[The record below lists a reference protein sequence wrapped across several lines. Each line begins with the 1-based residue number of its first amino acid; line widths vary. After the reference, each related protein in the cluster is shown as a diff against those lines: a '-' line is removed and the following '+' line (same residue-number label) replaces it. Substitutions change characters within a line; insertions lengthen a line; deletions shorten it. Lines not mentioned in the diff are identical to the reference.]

1 MTDHE
6 PQRDAPADPGGT
18 GRRPEDRIHRWAPVL
33 SRPRRET
40 LRRIEGRVRQE
51 AHRRYGAG
59 GHSGTVALQRRPL
72 RLLVASGVVVC
83 GLGGAA
89 GAAMLF
95 QSGDGSVPVD
105 RGAERALRESS
116 DLRRAP
122 WLFQPAGSPHIATV
136 PARRSLLFP
145 RGTTY
150 RQALTQ
156 LSRWVVARGRI
167 PARTRPV
174 APLPRGV
181 VWQPGTRT
189 RGPRLS
195 LVAPFGYTI
204 PEGAVRT
211 PSYRFRPG
219 VDIRQAAA
227 ILRRLRGGGLIG
239 AQRAR
244 GLGVDTPR
252 LARCQINPPGRTP
265 LRCRIEQPRKDPAP
279 RT

>member
-1 MTDHE
+1 MTDHQPE
-6 PQRDAPADPGGT
+6 RGRPADPAGT
-18 GRRPEDRIHRWAPVL
+18 RRRPEERIHRWAPVL
-33 SRPRRET
+33 RRPRREV
-40 LRRIEGRVRQE
+40 LHRIEGRVRQE
-51 AHRRYGAG
+51 ARRRYATAG
-59 GHSGTVALQRRPL
+59 RADTVAPQRRPL
-72 RLLVASGVVVC
+72 RLLVASCAVVSAA
-83 GLGGAA
+83 GGAA
-89 GAAMLF
+89 GAAILF
-95 QSGDGSVPVD
+95 QAGDGAVPVD
-105 RGAERALRESS
+105 RGAERAIRESS
-116 DLRRAP
+116 DLRRAA
-122 WLFQPAGSPHIATV
+122 WLFQPSGSPHIATV
-136 PARRSLLFP
+136 AGRRSLLFP

-181 VWQPGTRT
+181 VWQPGTRS

-195 LVAPFGYTI
+195 LVAPFGYTL

-244 GLGVDTPR
+244 GLSVDAPR

-265 LRCRIEQPRKDPAP
+265 LRCRIEPPPERPPR